1 MAKRVTLAEV
11 LLDRKRLREKLE
23 SANKRM
29 ETLTW
34 QATQDRDAARDAIV
48 EQASAESRE
57 RSLRGELEAQ
67 IELVSQLRKLEQELY
82 REKADLRKQL
92 EEATQRSVEDSKQFQ
107 TERHAWQLERTILR
121 DIITLLAG
129 KG

>member
-1 MAKRVTLAEV
+1 MANRVTLAEV
-11 LLDRKRLREKLE
+11 LLDRKRLQEKLE

-67 IELVSQLRKLEQELY
+67 IELVSRLRKLEQELY
-82 REKADLRKQL
+82 SEKADLRRQL
-92 EEATQRSVEDSKQFQ
+92 EEATQRSEEDSKQFQ
-107 TERHAWQLERTILR
+107 TERHSWQFKRSNQR